1 VIRFRPSRLAVPLAA
16 LAVLEVAAVAG
27 IAADRPHGGALS
39 VAVALLLAP
48 IAIWCVLTV
57 AVRLAGPRFGLAAGL
72 VYLLLPFIGRFYFY
86 GPFVDVYKREIEPAL
101 IGTRSTGWFAL
112 GVAIALALALDRLRV
127 TAAAGAVALVVAL
140 VLWVDT
146 DWTTLYN
153 NFHETTWSPSL
164 ISLLPIACVLAV
176 GLRSP
181 ELATALGG
189 WIGFFILRG
198 IHQPYADGGF
208 WKSLAA
214 ATPAAALLL
223 TSLALLVPPLG
234 SLWSRG
240 TAPARPPS
248 EAR

>member
-1 VIRFRPSRLAVPLAA
+1 VIRFRPSRLAAPLAA
-16 LAVLEVAAVAG
+16 LMILEVAAVAG
-27 IAADRPHGGALS
+27 LASDRPHGGTTS
-39 VAVALLLAP
+39 VVVALLLAP
-48 IAIWCVLTV
+48 V
-57 AVRLAGPRFGLAAGL
+57 AVWSVVTIGERLAGARFAVACGL
-72 VYLLLPFIGRFYFY
+72 VYVLLPFVGRFYFY
-86 GPFVDVYKREIEPAL
+86 GPFVDVFRRDVAPAL
-101 IGTRSTGWFAL
+101 VGLRSAGWFAL
-112 GVAIALALALDRLRV
+112 GVAIAVAIAVDQVRV
-127 TAAAGAVALVVAL
+127 TAAAGAVALLVAL

-146 DWTTLYN
+146 DWTTLYD
-153 NFHETTWSPSL
+153 NFHETAWSPTL

-181 ELATALGG
+181 ELALALAG

-223 TSLALLVPPLG
+223 TSLVLLVPPLG
-234 SLWSRG
+234 SLWSRA
-240 TAPARPPS
+240 APARPPS

>member
-16 LAVLEVAAVAG
+16 LSVLAVAAVAA
-27 IAADRPHGGALS
+27 IAADRPHGGTLS
-39 VAVALLLAP
+39 VVGALLLAP
-48 IAIWCVLTV
+48 V
-57 AVRLAGPRFGLAAGL
+57 AVSCVVVIGSRLAGPRFAVGAGL
-72 VYLLLPFIGRFYFY
+72 VYVLLPFAGRYYFY
-86 GPFVDVYKREIEPAL
+86 GPFIDVYRRNVEPAL
-101 IGTRSTGWFAL
+101 VGLRSTGWFAL
-112 GVAIALALALDRLRV
+112 GVAIALAVAVDRLRV

-140 VLWVDT
+140 ALWVDT
-146 DWTTLYN
+146 DWTTLYD
-153 NFHETTWSPSL
+153 NFHESVWSPTL

-198 IHQPYADGGF
+198 IHQPYGDGGF

-214 ATPAAALLL
+214 ATPADAVLL
-223 TSLALLVPPLG
+223 TSLVLLVPPLG
-234 SLWSRG
+234 SLWSRS
-240 TAPARPPS
+240 APARPPS

>member
-1 VIRFRPSRLAVPLAA
+1 VIRFRPSGLAVPLTA

-27 IAADRPHGGALS
+27 LAADRPHGGALS
-39 VAVALLLAP
+39 VVVALLLAP
-48 IAIWCVLTV
+48 VAMWCVVTLG
-57 AVRLAGPRFGLAAGL
+57 ARLAGPRFGLAAGV
-72 VYLLLPFIGRFYFY
+72 VYLLLPFVGRFYFY
-86 GPFVDVYKREIEPAL
+86 GGFVDVYKREIAPAL
-101 IGTRSTGWFAL
+101 VGTRSTGWFAL
-112 GVAIALALALDRLRV
+112 GVAVALALALDRRRV

-146 DWTTLYN
+146 DWTTLYD
-153 NFHETTWSPSL
+153 NFHETAWSPTL

-181 ELATALGG
+181 ELATALAG

-214 ATPAAALLL
+214 ATPGAALLL

-234 SLWSRG
+234 SPRSREP
-240 TAPARPPS
+240 APAPPTS
-248 EAR
+248 GAR